1 MVLVDRGTQG
11 AAEVFAQILRQN
23 GAEPSWS
30 GQPTFGFA
38 GRSKVIELDAGGSI
52 VLTDAFFTGPDGEP
66 VDEGIEPDVLVGD
79 RARSFK
85 ELGESL
91 EDLILERALDVLH
104 DQTGAAE
111 KKAA

>member
-1 MVLVDRGTQG
+1 MID
-11 AAEVFAQILRQN
+11 
-23 GAEPSWS
+23 
-30 GQPTFGFA
+30 
-38 GRSKVIELDAGGSI
+38 LDAGGSI

-79 RARSFK
+79 RLRSFK
-85 ELGESL
+85 ELGEKL

-104 DQTGAAE
+104 EQPATPE